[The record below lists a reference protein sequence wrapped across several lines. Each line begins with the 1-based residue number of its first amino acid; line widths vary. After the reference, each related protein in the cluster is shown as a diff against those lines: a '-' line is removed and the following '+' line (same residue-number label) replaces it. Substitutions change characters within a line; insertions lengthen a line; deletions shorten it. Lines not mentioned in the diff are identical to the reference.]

1 MPYSLTNCEINFE
14 AFQPIPY
21 LFSTFNGMAL
31 NSLHCAEVP
40 LRNCSLTF
48 NLHAC
53 PQWQTDRRTNG
64 WSGIDRRTT
73 SDRYAARQSRY
84 REL

>member
-1 MPYSLTNCEINFE
+1 VKLISK
-14 AFQPIPY
+14 
-21 LFSTFNGMAL
+21 LFNLYRTFFLTFNGMAL

-53 PQWQTDRRTNG
+53 PQWQTDGRTDG
-64 WSGIDRRTT
+64 AGLTDGRQVIAMPRFALK
-73 SDRYAARQSRY
+73 YA
-84 REL
+84 